1 MITYSRVMVKL
12 IDLHE
17 GEYIIML
24 ETKKRKSK
32 STSLFDLEGVPSLKK
47 ALPLSFQHLLAMIVG
62 NVTPAIIVA
71 GVADLSAADKILL
84 VQASMFMAGISTL
97 LQLYPIWK
105 LGSGLPVII
114 GISFAYVPT
123 LTAIGSTY
131 GIKAI
136 FGAQLIGG
144 IAAVIVGAFIKPL
157 RKLFPPMVAGTV
169 VFTIGLS
176 LYPTA
181 IKYMAGGAS
190 AKDFGA
196 PIYWVIALVTL
207 AVVLICN
214 NFGKGYIKLASIL
227 IGIIVGYIFSIFLGQ
242 VKFDAVSTA
251 AWAQLPTVNHFGLEF
266 IPSAIISMV
275 VIYVVNS
282 VQAVGDYSATTAGGL
297 DRVPEDRELS
307 GGIIA
312 NGLINIIGPF
322 FGGLPTATYS
332 QNVGIVAM
340 TKVVSKYV
348 FALTA
353 GFILIAGFIPKFGAV
368 ITTIPQSVLGGATIT
383 VFAMITMTGIKL
395 IIQDELSGR
404 NLSIVGLSVALGMGI
419 TQVPGALD
427 AFPSWVSM
435 VFGSSPVVITTLV
448 VIILNTILP
457 KQSIAQEEKERKEM
471 E

>member
-1 MITYSRVMVKL
+1 MR
-12 IDLHE
+12 
-17 GEYIIML
+17 
-24 ETKKRKSK
+24 KKRNRNS
-32 STSLFDLEGVPSLKK
+32 SVFDLNGVPSFRK

-84 VQASMFMAGISTL
+84 VQCSMFMAGISTL

-105 LGSGLPVII
+105 LGSGLPVIV
-114 GISFAYVPT
+114 GVSFAYVPT
-123 LTAIGSTY
+123 LTAIGSAY

-144 IAAVIVGAFIKPL
+144 IAAVIVGIFIKPL

-181 IKYMAGGAS
+181 IKYMAGGAG

-196 PIYWVIALVTL
+196 PVYWLIALVTL
-207 AVVLICN
+207 IVVLICN

-227 IGIIVGYIFSIFLGQ
+227 IGIIVGYIFSIFLGK
-242 VKFDAVSTA
+242 VSFDSISTA
-251 AWAQLPTVNHFGLEF
+251 SWIQLPAVNHFGMEF
-266 IPSAIISMV
+266 IPSAIISMII
-275 VIYVVNS
+275 IYIVNS

-297 DRVPEDRELS
+297 NRVPEDKELS

-312 NGLINIIGPF
+312 SGITNIIGPF

-332 QNVGIVAM
+332 QNVGIVAI

-353 GFILIAGFIPKFGAV
+353 GFILLAGFIPKFGAI

-395 IIQDELSGR
+395 IIQDELSSR
-404 NLSIVGLSVALGMGI
+404 NVSIVGLSVALGMGI
-419 TQVPGALD
+419 TQVQGSLD

-435 VFGSSPVVITTLV
+435 IFGSSPVVITTLV
-448 VIILNTILP
+448 VILLNTVLP
-457 KQSIAQEEKERKEM
+457 KQSIEEEEKERREM

>member
-1 MITYSRVMVKL
+1 MMEL
-12 IDLHE
+12 N
-17 GEYIIML
+17 
-24 ETKKRKSK
+24 KSK
-32 STSLFDLEGVPSLKK
+32 KVRSNSVFDLDGVPSIKK

-71 GVADLSAADKILL
+71 GITNLSAADKILL
-84 VQASMFMAGISTL
+84 VQCSLFMAGISTL
-97 LQLYPIWK
+97 LQLYPVWK
-105 LGSGLPVII
+105 FGSKLPVIM
-114 GISFAYVPT
+114 GISFAYIPT
-123 LTAIGSTY
+123 LTAIGSQY

-136 FGAQLIGG
+136 FGAQIIGG

-181 IKYMAGGAS
+181 VRYMAGGSGAP
-190 AKDFGA
+190 DFGA
-196 PIYWVIALVTL
+196 PIHWIIALVTL
-207 AVVLICN
+207 VVVLICN

-227 IGIIVGYIFSIFLGQ
+227 IGIIAGYVFAAVMGKVNFSAIS
-242 VKFDAVSTA
+242 DAGWV
-251 AWAQLPTVNHFGLEF
+251 QLPPVGHFGFEF
-266 IPSAIISMV
+266 VTPAIISMV
-275 VIYVVNS
+275 VIYIVNS

-297 DRVPEDRELS
+297 DRVPEDSELS
-307 GGIIA
+307 GGIMA
-312 NGLINIIGPF
+312 NGVMNIIGPF

-348 FALTA
+348 FALA
-353 GFILIAGFIPKFGAV
+353 AIFMLIAGFIPKFGGL

-395 IIQDELSGR
+395 IIQDELSSR
-404 NLSIVGLSVALGMGI
+404 NVSIVGLSVALGMGI

-448 VIILNTILP
+448 VILLNSIMP

-471 E
+471 EQ